1 MALEI
6 FKLSIILG
14 FALVLLHFSALK
26 RGQKPSLWTILFIF
40 MGSFVFVTILS
51 YLFAL
56 YDNSAVKEKRRAF
69 YDENS
74 FICETGA
81 FKKKEHYLVSIKE
94 GWSVY
99 EDSYFK
105 KEDLLLEI
113 INCEQKR

>member
-1 MALEI
+1 MDLEI
-6 FKLSIILG
+6 FKLSAFLG
-14 FALVLLHFSALK
+14 VALMLLHFSSLK
-26 RGQKPSLWTILFIF
+26 KSEKSSLWTVPFIF
-40 MGSFVFVTILS
+40 IGSFAFVIALA

-56 YDNSAVKEKRRAF
+56 YDNSSIKEKRRAF

-81 FKKKEHYLVSIKE
+81 FKKKEHYLVSINE

-99 EDSYFK
+99 EANYFK

>member
-1 MALEI
+1 
-6 FKLSIILG
+6 
-14 FALVLLHFSALK
+14 
-26 RGQKPSLWTILFIF
+26 
-40 MGSFVFVTILS
+40 MGSFIFVTILS
-51 YLFAL
+51 YFIAL
-56 YDNSAVKEKRRAF
+56 YDNSAIKEKRGAF
-69 YDENS
+69 YDENT
-74 FICETGA
+74 FICEIGA

>member
-26 RGQKPSLWTILFIF
+26 KSEKPSLRTVLFIF

-56 YDNSAVKEKRRAF
+56 YDNNTIKEKRGAF
-69 YDENS
+69 YDENT
-74 FICETGA
+74 FICKTGA

>member
-6 FKLSIILG
+6 FKLSIIFG

-26 RGQKPSLWTILFIF
+26 RGQKPSLWTIPFIF
-40 MGSFVFVTILS
+40 MGSFAFVIALA

-56 YDNSAVKEKRRAF
+56 YDNSSIKEKRRAF

-81 FKKKEHYLVSIKE
+81 FKKKEHYLVFIKE

-99 EDSYFK
+99 EDNYFK

-113 INCEQKR
+113 INCKQKR

>member
-1 MALEI
+1 VALEI

-14 FALVLLHFSALK
+14 FALVLLYFSALK
-26 RGQKPSLWTILFIF
+26 KSEKHSLRTIPFIF
-40 MGSFVFVTILS
+40 MGSFIFVTILS
-51 YLFAL
+51 YLFEL
-56 YDNSAVKEKRRAF
+56 YDNSAVKEKRGAF
-69 YDENS
+69 YDKNT
-74 FICETGA
+74 FICESGV
-81 FKKKEHYLVSIKE
+81 FKKKEHYLVSINE